1 MSEHQLQAGVAAPPE
16 FFDAL
21 YQGRGVS
28 FGEHAPRME
37 VVPWQLDGP
46 QPLLTELEAAG
57 EITDP
62 VLECGCGLGENAM
75 FLAGKGYAVTA
86 FDASNAAIE
95 RNRAKAR
102 AAGSSVRF
110 MVADATSL
118 EGIPGGF
125 NTVVDSAMLH
135 CLTDEQRRTY
145 LDGLRRV
152 CQPAARLHVFCFQ
165 TGSADA
171 LQMPASMDEAS
182 LRQAFRECGWNI
194 HRIQTRSYTTD
205 MTRKQAH
212 EQMPAE
218 LREHLM
224 PDLDNQNISEQEG
237 FSFPVWQ
244 ITAQL
249 V

>member
-1 MSEHQLQAGVAAPPE
+1 
-16 FFDAL
+16 
-21 YQGRGVS
+21 
-28 FGEHAPRME
+28 
-37 VVPWQLDGP
+37 
-46 QPLLTELEAAG
+46 
-57 EITDP
+57 
-62 VLECGCGLGENAM
+62 LGENAM

-118 EGIPGGF
+118 EGVPGGF
-125 NTVVDSAMLH
+125 TTVVDSAMLH

-152 CQPAARLHVFCFQ
+152 CRPAARLHVFCFQ

-182 LRQAFRECGWNI
+182 LRHAFRECGWNI
-194 HRIQTRSYTTD
+194 HRMQTRRYATM
-205 MTRKQAH
+205 MTRRQAH
-212 EQMPAE
+212 EQMPE
-218 LREHLM
+218 VLRENLI
-224 PDLDNQNISEQEG
+224 PDLDKQDMSEQEG
-237 FSFPVWQ
+237 VSCPVWQ
-244 ITAQL
+244 ITARL
-249 V
+249 A